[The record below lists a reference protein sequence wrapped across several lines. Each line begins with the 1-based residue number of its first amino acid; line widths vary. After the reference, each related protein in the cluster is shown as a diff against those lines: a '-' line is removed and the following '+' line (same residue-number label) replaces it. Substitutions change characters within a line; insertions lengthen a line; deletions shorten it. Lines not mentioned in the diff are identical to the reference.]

1 MDNMWNICNAIVVI
15 FEIFGFGLLW
25 IGLIGFI
32 VHGNKPTWFNV
43 IFDLFFGIEDGDD

>member
-1 MDNMWNICNAIVVI
+1 MWNICSLITFI
-15 FEIFGFGLLW
+15 FEFFGLSLLW

-32 VHGNKPTWFNV
+32 VHGNKPRWFNV